1 MKESHD
7 METLESWYSLIVEN
21 ADSGAPICVILNKS
35 DLYTPEELQTTISA
49 IRKYFEGR
57 REVKNVFAVTYGAHS
72 GVCSDRDRH
81 LGVLQSLRRDHVRKL
96 QHREEEQ
103 APTGQL

>member
-1 MKESHD
+1 

-35 DLYTPEELQTTISA
+35 DLYTPEELQTTTLA

-57 REVKNVFAVTYGAHS
+57 REVKNVFAVYFWTHPGLSTYWNWHPRLLQGL
-72 GVCSDRDRH
+72 CRDY
-81 LGVLQSLRRDHVRKL
+81 V
-96 QHREEEQ
+96 
-103 APTGQL
+103 